1 MHTLH
6 PKHPKQQHRQPS
18 SVAKSKDAQSSP
30 GASAVASGGSHIG
43 ILLVLGLGL
52 VGSLVVLL
60 YSQPQRPAG
69 RQLINLRDPWVGSSS
84 PPLQAQNAAYDG
96 GRSPQIVA
104 ADCQQREGAG
114 GRAPGLDGPDGVVL
128 RIPRILHQ
136 NYLSGLDALERDSR
150 ADRTHFR
157 YPWFLST
164 WRNYSSLVM
173 QSDALRPF
181 ILHSYGNDLVLM
193 AEEPD
198 LANNAQMG
206 SVPGHPLWRLVMRHL
221 RRNAAAGLSDPL
233 YATGPRVITA
243 AFRELF
249 GVVSGPIPGRYS
261 LLLPDSKAD
270 DITEGGSPLSGNTSR
285 QPDPAGARTR
295 DVIVSAPASANTN
308 TSATATTT
316 TTTTTT
322 KLEEH
327 PPLRGERGAADGG
340 DQAGGGSVSGSGDNS
355 NRGGSSSSSPRRW
368 SSSAATVYGPRQW
381 FHPCAWNDEVC
392 HMEVSRVTPL
402 LRREPREAAAAVAA
416 AANEVAGIIAVASAA
431 MGSDESRPQAGAATG
446 GPAAAAAA
454 AATAAQGA
462 VVTELMLESLDNPQP
477 HCGFRSGDGGGG
489 AAAGEG
495 SEAGGVAAAAAA
507 GPLVRLNGSWS
518 LLSQLDVV
526 GVHHFSGSWLGYD
539 GGKAE
544 RSRGWVVE
552 GLSSFFSGRT
562 LFVEEPCC
570 DLPDQTAL
578 TTTAPATRAAGAVG
592 TAGSTTGGG
601 RGDATLHQGNPGGSR
616 SRCRPGVG
624 GVDVAC
630 FAAAWLTAPRDFGE
644 GSGGRSQPPL
654 PKLPTS
660 PPPQPQLPQQH
671 PRSDSSSSSGSSGPQ
686 SNGRH
691 CTVLYVTTDAGA
703 LQLWQQQ
710 QQHLHVERML
720 QKMTQQQELRPA
732 AAAAGKDDDGAVQ
745 PQQRLGITLADHF
758 GCDVHVLNLGAG
770 EHLHDVYDTYDKYG
784 TTEGTEAWQAWWSV
798 GPGRIFVYDA
808 WRLQQQKQRT
818 EGEVSRP
825 RTPLTGASLEAL
837 VASAETAT
845 TTQEKGQ
852 ERREG
857 GRGGNTQVTGGYVEP
872 TLDLL
877 VLNCGNCSWELAQDL
892 YDANSTV
899 MSRMGAVLMVGL
911 PPVAWDRSE
920 ILYKL
925 YEVMYQIHG
934 FVGFWHDDRMHLA
947 AVPAVLLQRES
958 SWMGVAAD
966 GFTGAGDMRAAAT
979 GADGEGC
986 AWALPGGLS
995 LGLRRRRTAM
1005 TSKDCNGG

>member
-544 RSRGWVVE
+544 RSRGW
-552 GLSSFFSGRT
+552 
-562 LFVEEPCC
+562 
-570 DLPDQTAL
+570 AL
-578 TTTAPATRAAGAVG
+578 LAQQEAQLAAAGG
-592 TAGSTTGGG
+592 T
-601 RGDATLHQGNPGGSR
+601 
-616 SRCRPGVG
+616 RPYI
-624 GVDVAC
+624 
-630 FAAAWLTAPRDFGE
+630 R
-644 GSGGRSQPPL
+644 
-654 PKLPTS
+654 
-660 PPPQPQLPQQH
+660 PQLPQQH